1 VKVGNWIR
9 EHPGI
14 YRLADFPLRSAL
26 ALMLCYLWSQNRQE
40 FTEGNIQSRSLKW
53 AEKQENFQPKEMCFF
68 LASIFIELN
77 TQKNLSFD
85 SAQANDPYS

>member
-1 VKVGNWIR
+1 VNVGNWIR
-9 EHPGI
+9 EHRGI

-40 FTEGNIQSRSLKW
+40 LPEGNIQSRSLKW
-53 AEKQENFQPKEMCFF
+53 AEKQENFQPKEMCF
-68 LASIFIELN
+68 LLTSTFIELN
-77 TQKNLSFD
+77 TQKDLSFD